1 MSNCLD
7 SSSTALLPFKVTV
20 QYKLRTCTFQQRKL
34 GAATDTHREAQ
45 ISNAKR
51 GGRTALLSRTVTC
64 LTLGEGWVANLM
76 VYMIQEFH
84 ITSINSALISN
95 IVNGFVN
102 LFPVL
107 GAIIAD
113 SFLGSFQVIWIS
125 SFISLLGTIL
135 LDSTATFDSLRP
147 QRCDIGLSLCKAPSK
162 VQFAVLYS
170 GIALA
175 CLGLGGLRF
184 TLATMGANQFEI
196 PQHQGIFFN
205 WFFILTYASTV
216 ISSAAFVY
224 IEDNLS
230 WRLGS
235 GLNIAANLADVD
247 SSVADST
254 QINGVGHV
262 LNKIGMVVSSVVESR
277 RLKIAYAHHLQDQ
290 PGSLV
295 PMLALWLFPQLVLV
309 GIGEA
314 FHFPGQVQLYYQEFP
329 ASLRGTATSM
339 ITLILGI
346 GLCLSTALIDIVRK
360 ATGYYLVCSWN
371 YRYRN
376 VEKEVDNDSGFVK

>member
-360 ATGYYLVCSWN
+360 ATDTEMSRKKWTMILALLS
-371 YRYRN
+371 
-376 VEKEVDNDSGFVK
+376 D

>member
-235 GLNIAANLADVD
+235 GLNIAANLAGVVIFLSGKHFYFPVIVASVKKWKPVL
-247 SSVADST
+247 SSRSED
-254 QINGVGHV
+254 
-262 LNKIGMVVSSVVESR
+262 
-277 RLKIAYAHHLQDQ
+277 
-290 PGSLV
+290 
-295 PMLALWLFPQLVLV
+295 
-309 GIGEA
+309 
-314 FHFPGQVQLYYQEFP
+314 YYQEQN
-329 ASLRGTATSM
+329 AVTSLMTAT
-339 ITLILGI
+339 LEQ
-346 GLCLSTALIDIVRK
+346 K
-360 ATGYYLVCSWN
+360 
-371 YRYRN
+371 
-376 VEKEVDNDSGFVK
+376 F

>member
-1 MSNCLD
+1 M
-7 SSSTALLPFKVTV
+7 
-20 QYKLRTCTFQQRKL
+20 

-84 ITSINSALISN
+84 ITSINSTLISN
-95 IVNGFVN
+95 IVNGFLN

-107 GAIIAD
+107 GAITAD
-113 SFLGSFQVIWIS
+113 SFLVSFQVIWIS

-135 LDSTATFDSLRP
+135 LASTATFDSLRP

-175 CLGLGGLRF
+175 CLGL
-184 TLATMGANQFEI
+184 ANQFEI

-224 IEDNLS
+224 IEDNVS
-230 WRLGS
+230 WRLGF
-235 GLNIAANLADVD
+235 GLNIAANLA
-247 SSVADST
+247 
-254 QINGVGHV
+254 GV
-262 LNKIGMVVSSVVESR
+262 
-277 RLKIAYAHHLQDQ
+277 
-290 PGSLV
+290 
-295 PMLALWLFPQLVLV
+295 LVLSSRS
-309 GIGEA
+309 ED
-314 FHFPGQVQLYYQEFP
+314 YYQEQN
-329 ASLRGTATSM
+329 AITSLMAATLEQKFSLCSPPPRPTWFFGANVGLMAIPATSFGWHWGS
-339 ITLILGI
+339 ISFSGTSSTILSRISG
-346 GLCLSTALIDIVRK
+346 LSTRHGNFYDHSFFRDWSLFEHSIDRYRPKGNWLRK
-360 ATGYYLVCSWN
+360 TRRDVLDCICAFCVERYYLVCSWK
-371 YRYRN
+371 YYKDSRRKC
-376 VEKEVDNDSGFVK
+376 VEEREGVKSRW

>member
-1 MSNCLD
+1 M
-7 SSSTALLPFKVTV
+7 
-20 QYKLRTCTFQQRKL
+20 

-51 GGRTALLSRTVTC
+51 GGRTALLSRTVTS
-64 LTLGEGWVANLM
+64 LTLEEGWVANLM
-76 VYMIQEFH
+76 VHMIQEFH

-113 SFLGSFQVIWIS
+113 SFLGSFQVIRIS
-125 SFISLLGTIL
+125 SFVSLLGTIL

-175 CLGLGGLRF
+175 CLCLGGLRF

-224 IEDNLS
+224 IEDNVS
-230 WRLGS
+230 WRLGFC
-235 GLNIAANLADVD
+235 LNIAANLAGVVIFLSGKHFYLFDKPNGSPFVGRAHVIVASVKKWKPVL
-247 SSVADST
+247 SSRSED
-254 QINGVGHV
+254 
-262 LNKIGMVVSSVVESR
+262 
-277 RLKIAYAHHLQDQ
+277 
-290 PGSLV
+290 
-295 PMLALWLFPQLVLV
+295 
-309 GIGEA
+309 
-314 FHFPGQVQLYYQEFP
+314 YYQEQN
-329 ASLRGTATSM
+329 AITSLMAATLEQKFRLLQISTVTLVDISKSHQDPFSSSM
-339 ITLILGI
+339 I
-346 GLCLSTALIDIVRK
+346 A
-360 ATGYYLVCSWN
+360 CSFPFG
-371 YRYRN
+371 RC
-376 VEKEVDNDSGFVK
+376 